1 MCLLDLGFYDVSIG
15 LGILRCVYW
24 IWDSTMCLLDLGI
37 VPTVWYCC
45 AILDLGIVPTVWY
58 FLFRRIC
65 YSSQFVN
72 MSHNLE
78 HFISMS
84 VCRFIRLLNW
94 SIYSRSR
101 LEIHPPF
108 KSSMSV
114 KYFVTLSTHL
124 ILISL
129 LECVPLLGH
138 LRRRHGRDRMVV
150 GFITTCAINV
160 YHHRSWEVVL
170 DAILL
175 CSWQTIRSKMHVF
188 ITMDVEIPF
197 MGMNQI

>member
-1 MCLLDLGFYDVSIG
+1 MSLSLNLLLKCLSRQVKWAVMYLGVDFASFYDVSIG
-15 LGILRCVYW
+15 LGNCANSVVFL
-24 IWDSTMCLLDLGI
+24 CLLDLGI
-37 VPTVWYCC
+37 VPTVWYFCVYWTWELCRQCGIFVSIGLGNC
-45 AILDLGIVPTVWY
+45 ADSVVFLLFI
-58 FLFRRIC
+58 LFRRIC

-84 VCRFIRLLNW
+84 VWRFVRLLNW

-129 LECVPLLGH
+129 L
-138 LRRRHGRDRMVV
+138 
-150 GFITTCAINV
+150 
-160 YHHRSWEVVL
+160 
-170 DAILL
+170 
-175 CSWQTIRSKMHVF
+175 
-188 ITMDVEIPF
+188 
-197 MGMNQI
+197 